1 MATNTVEATLISRY
15 VDQVSAGFQK
25 TLNTMQAGMMAAA
38 SGVHAMATGMAE
50 SWANFGLQLLNT
62 SRQGQSAMQQF
73 SLGVAGIAVLVIGA
87 VARMGASFINFFT
100 SLASK
105 SSEVLELKL
114 AFESLTATMG
124 VAGDKMLGDLKN
136 GTEGLVSST
145 TLLRNANRIL
155 TADIPITSKQYTDL
169 VANIFKLSKASGVD
183 ATQAINT
190 LTDSLVRGNA
200 RGLQQLGLNMGQV
213 KDAISQVAEATGVS
227 TGKLEND
234 AKLRTYYNELMRA
247 TGVAVQRNSADYFS
261 LADAMQ
267 KSERVFN
274 SWKDAL
280 GEAIGRSRVFEELL
294 QRFSR
299 SLDELGPK
307 RDQVEAMAISVNHLI
322 ISALRMFAELLDII
336 TAFGPLWASLYAG
349 VKAIGSAVVDMLSL
363 LLGIVTHFI
372 GRFFELLSFIPRVG
386 EMFKPLVRGLAEL
399 RDTFFGFS
407 QKARESFDR
416 SFEGFGSGVIKLEQL
431 SASSRSL
438 AEEMGRYANA
448 VVKGEAGTRSHSTAA
463 GEAAGNQQRLN
474 DQLKAHQQLMREY
487 AQGFSSVLGVYDE
500 YFRKLK
506 QIDADVVS
514 SEQQWQ
520 NLRLALARE
529 TAAKLVEI
537 EQEKNNKIAEDLL
550 ESMNLQRAIQDASSD
565 VRTLKLPNQPPSEPQ
580 NLGTDPTHV
589 ALNNAEL
596 QRQQEL
602 QRIQEQVR
610 RQQERNTPD
619 WAKPL
624 RDMHLEMEKLNQIP
638 MGPFHQTFAAM
649 RSSVLDF
656 AGQAGQAF
664 ANFFSDLVSGQE
676 GAGKKLLAAFIGMV
690 GQMLVKN
697 GVMLIQV
704 GLAEMALASTL
715 VGKMMGASHAAGA
728 HAVAIGMIQA
738 AIGGA
743 LVGVASSMAQTNTA
757 GSAGTSFQQSVP
769 RPIASTQTQVI
780 QVGAAGRAQN
790 SGDVPTSQPKDL
802 GTLTIKLEKG
812 LIVQEVK
819 SNIQSNGVLRP
830 VIQSI

>member
-1 MATNTVEATLISRY
+1 MTANTVEATLISKY
-15 VDQVSAGFQK
+15 VDQVSAGFQQ
-25 TLNTMQAGMMAAA
+25 TLHSMQAGMMAAA
-38 SGVHAMATGMAE
+38 SGVHALATGMAE
-50 SWANFGLQLLNT
+50 SWANFGFQLLNT
-62 SRQGQSAMQQF
+62 SRQGQSAVQQF
-73 SLGVAGIAVLVIGA
+73 GFGVAGLAVLVVGA
-87 VARMGASFINFFT
+87 VARMASAFVGFF
-100 SLASK
+100 SDVASR

-124 VAGDKMLGDLKN
+124 VAGDKMLGDLKK
-136 GTEGLVSST
+136 GTEGLVRSS
-145 TLLRNANRIL
+145 TLLRNANRVL
-155 TADIPITSKQYTDL
+155 MADIPLTSKQYTDL

-183 ATQAINT
+183 ATQAINV
-190 LTDSLVRGNA
+190 LTDAIVRGNS
-200 RGLQQLGLNMGQV
+200 RGLQQLGMNMGHV
-213 KDAISQVAEATGVS
+213 KDAISQFAEATGMS
-227 TGKLEND
+227 TSKLEND
-234 AKLRTYYNELMRA
+234 AKLRTYYNELLRA
-247 TGVAVQRNSADYFS
+247 SGEAAQRNTADYFS
-261 LADAMQ
+261 WADAMQ
-267 KSERVFN
+267 KSERVID
-274 SWKDAL
+274 SWKIAI

-307 RDQVEAMAISVNHLI
+307 RDQVESMAISVNHLI

-349 VKAIGSAVVDMLSL
+349 VKAIGSAVVDLLSL
-363 LLGIVTHFI
+363 LLGMATHFI
-372 GRFFELLSFIPRVG
+372 GRFFELLSFIPRIG
-386 EMFKPLVRGLAEL
+386 DMFKPLVRGLAEL
-399 RDTFFGFS
+399 RDTFYGFS
-407 QKARESFDR
+407 QKARESFNS
-416 SFEGFGSGVIKLEQL
+416 SFDGFGSGVIKLEQL
-431 SASSRSL
+431 AAGSRSL
-438 AEEMGRYANA
+438 ADEMNRYANV
-448 VVKGEAGTRSHSTAA
+448 VVKGEAGTRGHSAAA
-463 GEAAGNQQRLN
+463 GAAATNQQKLN
-474 DQLKAHQQLMREY
+474 EQIKVHQQLMREY
-487 AQGFSSVLGVYDE
+487 TQGFSSVLAVYDN

-506 QIDADVVS
+506 QIDADVVA
-514 SEQQWQ
+514 SEQQKH
-520 NLRLALARE
+520 NMRLALARE
-529 TAAKLVEI
+529 TAEKLVQI
-537 EQEKNNKIAEDLL
+537 EQEKNNKIVEDLL
-550 ESMNLQRAIQDASSD
+550 ERIRLERTVQAASSD
-565 VRTLKLPNQPPSEPQ
+565 VRELKSPIVKPPEPQ
-580 NLGTDPTHV
+580 NLGTDLAHV

-596 QRQQEL
+596 QRRQEW
-602 QRIQEQVR
+602 QRIQDQLR
-610 RQQERNTPD
+610 GQQDRNTPD

-624 RDMHLEMEKLNQIP
+624 RDMHLEMQKLNQIQ
-638 MGPFHQTFAAM
+638 MDPFHQTFAAM
-649 RSSVLDF
+649 KSSVVDF

-715 VGKMMGASHAAGA
+715 VGRMMGASHAAGA
-728 HAVAIGMIQA
+728 HAVAVGMIQA

-743 LVGVASSMAQTNTA
+743 LVGVASAMAQTNTA

-769 RPIASTQTQVI
+769 RPISSTQTQVI

-790 SGDVPTSQPKDL
+790 SGDVQTSQPKEL